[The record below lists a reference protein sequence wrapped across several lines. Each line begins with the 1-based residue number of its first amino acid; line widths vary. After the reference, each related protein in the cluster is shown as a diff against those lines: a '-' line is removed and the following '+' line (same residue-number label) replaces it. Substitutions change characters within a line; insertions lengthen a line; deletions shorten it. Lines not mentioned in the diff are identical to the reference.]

1 MTDEEQKRDAAQKE
15 KLAQEARAKA
25 EQETFERLT
34 HGKGGEQAEGKQ
46 EQAGAVHD
54 HIKRE
59 GPSHNVGETPPEAK
73 HGRSPADRA
82 QGRAQEADR
91 AGEKTSPS
99 EMKDWAAK
107 GKEKEED
114 IAQTKTA
121 RQGQENGKTDD
132 ETRQQRR

>member
-1 MTDEEQKRDAAQKE
+1 MNNEEQHEAMQKE
-15 KLAQEARAKA
+15 KQAQEARAKA

-34 HGKGGEQAEGKQ
+34 ASKGGEQGEGKQ

-54 HIKRE
+54 HIERG
-59 GPSHNVGETPPEAK
+59 GPSHHAGVTPPESK

-82 QGRAQEADR
+82 QSRAQEVDR
-91 AGEKTSPS
+91 AGEKTAPS

-114 IAQTKTA
+114 LAQTKTA
-121 RQGQENGKTDD
+121 SQTQQNVKTDD